1 MKHKINIL
9 GTIILFLTL
18 SFSCVDDT
26 TQLFNVEKPESVAQK
41 EYLNDYDALK
51 TYISNSAGPNFKLG
65 AGVTVSD
72 YINEGLTYR
81 AINSNFDRV
90 TAGNAMK
97 YGSVVGDDGSMNF
110 GPVVQFVSAAKA
122 AGTEIYG
129 HTLLWHAQ
137 QNKKYLE
144 SIIADKEIEIDP
156 EDANNC
162 LQVTTPQANANIW
175 DWQLNYILAAPLA
188 QGVEYTLKMRVKA
201 SETCTVA
208 FWRYDGEA
216 TDYGPDISFGENFSD
231 ASITFTPSMN
241 ATTLQ
246 FCFGT
251 FEGDLYFDDMVLTA
265 TGSEENLIANG
276 NFDDDVLTG
285 WEKPGWH
292 AYNFKVAPV
301 AAGPATWWTNLVNNS
316 DVEGSDL
323 SSFFATEKTDGPKP
337 ATIGAPGTGA
347 DGVGRAIVVESGD
360 NPVNPWDTQFFVKV
374 PYEFTTSE
382 PYRFSMKIRADKP
395 AAAESQAHKNPG
407 DYLHNEMVGKPN
419 FTTEWQEY
427 SYSGMISGEQEGM
440 STIAFNLS
448 VFGETNTYYFD
459 DIVWEIE
466 ESGNKIP
473 LTPEEKA
480 DTLTYALD
488 QWIQGMMTAT
498 DGYVLAW
505 DVVNEALIGEDK
517 DGDGKYDL
525 RSAEHASE
533 TELANDFYWGDYL
546 GDEYVRLAVKF
557 ARQYGPS
564 DIKLFV
570 NDFNLES
577 DWDDNQKLKS
587 LIKWIEHWED
597 DGVTVIDGIGTQ
609 MHVSCYMNPDIQASK
624 EDHVV
629 KMFELMAA
637 TGKLVVVT
645 ELDMGLVDENGDKV
659 LTVDATDEQLQAM
672 SDYYKF
678 IVQKYLEIIP
688 ASQQAGITHWCPT
701 DSPAD
706 SSWRGGEPVG
716 LWTERFSTRKHTYA
730 GFADGL
736 SGN

>member
-9 GTIILFLTL
+9 GTIILFLAL

-26 TQLFNVEKPESVAQK
+26 SQLFNVEKPESIAQK

-110 GPVVQFVSAAKA
+110 GPVVQFVTAAKD

-144 SIIADKEIEIDP
+144 KIIADKEIEVDPDATDEVIDGLTDYSV
-156 EDANNC
+156 DAFTGWAADEVPVKPYVQNGVLVVENPSALEQNYF
-162 LQVTTPQANANIW
+162 LQYHAANGISIKENTKHKVTIRIKGTTEGSI
-175 DWQLNYILAAPLA
+175 
-188 QGVEYTLKMRVKA
+188 
-201 SETCTVA
+201 TVA
-208 FWRYDGEA
+208 LGTWGSQQNTQLPITEEWKDVTVELGSTINASDAFVMLQSGLYVGTYEIAWVKVSHEVAAAVTFYVNQLENSQMLTGGSMDNFVVREFGKDDVPGAILEGE
-216 TDYGPDISFGENFSD
+216 GPDG
-231 ASITFTPSMN
+231 MN
-241 ATTLQ
+241 AIKIN
-246 FCFGT
+246 
-251 FEGDLYFDDMVLTA
+251 
-265 TGSEENLIANG
+265 SIA
-276 NFDDDVLTG
+276 D
-285 WEKPGWH
+285 
-292 AYNFKVAPV
+292 
-301 AAGPATWWTNLVNNS
+301 PA
-316 DVEGSDL
+316 
-323 SSFFATEKTDGPKP
+323 
-337 ATIGAPGTGA
+337 
-347 DGVGRAIVVESGD
+347 
-360 NPVNPWDTQFFVKV
+360 NPWDTQFFIYTPGKAW
-374 PYEFTTSE
+374 EGGE
-382 PYRFSMKIRADKP
+382 EYRISFWYKASAT
-395 AAAESQAHKNPG
+395 ANVESQAHGDPGAYMHYAMLPSNPQ
-407 DYLHNEMVGKPN
+407 
-419 FTTEWQEY
+419 FTTEWKYYEAK
-427 SYSGMISGEQEGM
+427 SSIPAEGNGMKS
-440 STIAFNLS
+440 IAFNLNANPNAIS
-448 VFGETNTYYFD
+448 YYFAN
-459 DIVWEIE
+459 IVWETV

-473 LTPEEKA
+473 LTPQEKA
-480 DTLTYALD
+480 DTLTYALET
-488 QWIQGMMTAT
+488 WIAGVMEAT
-498 DGYVLAW
+498 DGYVKAW

-517 DGDGKYDL
+517 NGDGKYDL
-525 RSAEHASE
+525 RSAEHANE

-546 GDEYVRLAVKF
+546 GDEYVRLAVKY
-557 ARQYGPS
+557 AREYGPS

-609 MHVSCYMNPDIQASK
+609 MHVSYYMNPDIQASK
-624 EDHVV
+624 EAHVV

>member
-1 MKHKINIL
+1 MKHKINII
-9 GTIILFLTL
+9 GTIILFLAL

-26 TQLFNVEKPESVAQK
+26 SQLFNVEKPESIAQK

-110 GPVVQFVSAAKA
+110 GPVVQFVTAAKD

-144 SIIADKEIEIDP
+144 KIIADKEIEVDPDAKLDVIDKTTDFSTMNSFP
-156 EDANNC
+156 FYVMGYEPDIIDGVLVSNFPGEWYQYFVVDGVSTDPSKEYKVTAMIRASKEGAFNVQMGNWGATTEKQISVSTEWEEQFVTFNTITTESSFVVFQPGTFDG
-162 LQVTTPQANANIW
+162 QVEVQWVSVSHSEAPSVNFYVN
-175 DWQLNYILAAPLA
+175 QLENSQMLTGGSMDNFVVREFGKADVPGAIL
-188 QGVEYTLKMRVKA
+188 E
-201 SETCTVA
+201 
-208 FWRYDGEA
+208 GE
-216 TDYGPDISFGENFSD
+216 GPDG
-231 ASITFTPSMN
+231 MN
-241 ATTLQ
+241 AIKIN
-246 FCFGT
+246 
-251 FEGDLYFDDMVLTA
+251 
-265 TGSEENLIANG
+265 SIANP
-276 NFDDDVLTG
+276 T
-285 WEKPGWH
+285 
-292 AYNFKVAPV
+292 
-301 AAGPATWWTNLVNNS
+301 
-316 DVEGSDL
+316 
-323 SSFFATEKTDGPKP
+323 
-337 ATIGAPGTGA
+337 
-347 DGVGRAIVVESGD
+347 
-360 NPVNPWDTQFFVKV
+360 NPWDTQFFIYTPGKAW
-374 PYEFTTSE
+374 EAGE
-382 PYRFSMKIRADKP
+382 EYRISFWYKASDNADV
-395 AAAESQAHKNPG
+395 ESQAHGDPG
-407 DYLHNEMVGKPN
+407 DYMHWSMLPSNPQ
-419 FTTEWQEY
+419 FTTEWQHYEAVA
-427 SYSGMISGEQEGM
+427 SIPGEGSGMKS
-440 STIAFNLS
+440 IAFNLNVS
-448 VFGETNTYYFD
+448 AEAVTYYFAN
-459 DIVWEIE
+459 IVWETV

-480 DTLTYALD
+480 DTLTYAMET
-488 QWIQGMMTAT
+488 WIAGVMEAT
-498 DGYVLAW
+498 DGYVKAW

-557 ARQYGPS
+557 ARQYGPA

-587 LIKWIEHWED
+587 LIKWIDHWED

-609 MHVSCYMNPDIQASK
+609 MHVSYYMNPEIQASK
-624 EDHVV
+624 EAHVV
-629 KMFELMAA
+629 QMFELMAA

-659 LTVDATDEQLQAM
+659 LTPQATDEQLQAM

-716 LWTERFSTRKHTYA
+716 LWTEKFSTRKHTYA

>member
-1 MKHKINIL
+1 MKHKINII
-9 GTIILFLTL
+9 GTIILFLAL

-26 TQLFNVEKPESVAQK
+26 SQLFNVEKPESIAQK

-51 TYISNSAGPNFKLG
+51 TYMSNSAGPNFKLG

-110 GPVVQFVSAAKA
+110 GPVVQFVTAAKD

-144 SIIADKEIEIDP
+144 KIIADKEIEVDPDAKLDVIDKTTDFSTMNSFP
-156 EDANNC
+156 FYVMGYEPDIIDGVLVSNFPGEWYQYFVVDDVSTDPSKEYKVTAMIRASKEGAFNVQMGNWGATTEKQISVSTEWEEQFVTFNTITTESSFVVFQPGTFDG
-162 LQVTTPQANANIW
+162 QVEVQWVSVSHSEAPSVSFYVN
-175 DWQLNYILAAPLA
+175 QLENSQMLTGGSMDNFVVREFGKADVPGAIL
-188 QGVEYTLKMRVKA
+188 E
-201 SETCTVA
+201 
-208 FWRYDGEA
+208 GE
-216 TDYGPDISFGENFSD
+216 GPDG
-231 ASITFTPSMN
+231 MN
-241 ATTLQ
+241 AIKIN
-246 FCFGT
+246 
-251 FEGDLYFDDMVLTA
+251 
-265 TGSEENLIANG
+265 SIA
-276 NFDDDVLTG
+276 D
-285 WEKPGWH
+285 
-292 AYNFKVAPV
+292 
-301 AAGPATWWTNLVNNS
+301 PA
-316 DVEGSDL
+316 
-323 SSFFATEKTDGPKP
+323 
-337 ATIGAPGTGA
+337 
-347 DGVGRAIVVESGD
+347 
-360 NPVNPWDTQFFVKV
+360 NPWDTQFFIYTPGKAW
-374 PYEFTTSE
+374 EAGE
-382 PYRFSMKIRADKP
+382 EYRISFWYKASDNANV
-395 AAAESQAHKNPG
+395 ESQAHGEPGAYMHWAMLPSNPQ
-407 DYLHNEMVGKPN
+407 
-419 FTTEWQEY
+419 FTTEWQYYETTG
-427 SYSGMISGEQEGM
+427 SIPGEGEGM
-440 STIAFNLS
+440 KSIAFNLN
-448 VFGETNTYYFD
+448 VNTEAVTYYFAN
-459 DIVWEIE
+459 IVWETE

-473 LTPEEKA
+473 LTPQEKA

-557 ARQYGPS
+557 ARQYGPA

-587 LIKWIEHWED
+587 LIKWIEHWEE
-597 DGVTVIDGIGTQ
+597 DGETVIDGIGTQ
-609 MHVSCYMNPDIQASK
+609 MHVSYYMNPDIQASK
-624 EDHVV
+624 EAHVV

-645 ELDMGLVDENGDKV
+645 ELDMGLVDENSDKV
-659 LTVDATDEQLQAM
+659 LTVNATDEQLQAM

-716 LWTERFSTRKHTYA
+716 LWTEKFSTRKHTYA

>member
-1 MKHKINIL
+1 MKHKINII
-9 GTIILFLTL
+9 GTIILFLAL

-26 TQLFNVEKPESVAQK
+26 SQLFNVEKPESIAQK

-51 TYISNSAGPNFKLG
+51 TYMSNSAGPNFKLG

-110 GPVVQFVSAAKA
+110 GPVVQFVTAAKD

-144 SIIADKEIEIDP
+144 KIIADKEIEVDPDAKLDVIDKTTDFSTMNSFP
-156 EDANNC
+156 FYVMGYEPDIIDGVLVSNFPGEWYQYFVVDDVSTDPSKEYKVTAMIRASKEGAFNVQMGNWGATTEKQISVSTEWEEQFVTFNTITTESSFVVFQPGTFDG
-162 LQVTTPQANANIW
+162 QVEVQWVSVSHSEAPSVSFYVN
-175 DWQLNYILAAPLA
+175 QLENSQMLTGGSMDNFVVREFGKADVPGAIL
-188 QGVEYTLKMRVKA
+188 E
-201 SETCTVA
+201 
-208 FWRYDGEA
+208 GE
-216 TDYGPDISFGENFSD
+216 GPDG
-231 ASITFTPSMN
+231 MN
-241 ATTLQ
+241 AIKIN
-246 FCFGT
+246 
-251 FEGDLYFDDMVLTA
+251 
-265 TGSEENLIANG
+265 SIA
-276 NFDDDVLTG
+276 D
-285 WEKPGWH
+285 
-292 AYNFKVAPV
+292 
-301 AAGPATWWTNLVNNS
+301 PA
-316 DVEGSDL
+316 
-323 SSFFATEKTDGPKP
+323 
-337 ATIGAPGTGA
+337 
-347 DGVGRAIVVESGD
+347 
-360 NPVNPWDTQFFVKV
+360 NPWDTQFFIYTPGKAW
-374 PYEFTTSE
+374 EAGE
-382 PYRFSMKIRADKP
+382 EYRISFWYKASDNANV
-395 AAAESQAHKNPG
+395 ESQAHGEPGAYMHWAMLPSNPQ
-407 DYLHNEMVGKPN
+407 
-419 FTTEWQEY
+419 FTTEWQYYETTG
-427 SYSGMISGEQEGM
+427 SIPGEGEGM
-440 STIAFNLS
+440 KSIAFNLN
-448 VFGETNTYYFD
+448 VNTEAVTYYFAN
-459 DIVWEIE
+459 IVWETE

-473 LTPEEKA
+473 LTPQEKA

-525 RSAEHASE
+525 RSSEHASE
-533 TELANDFYWGDYL
+533 TDLANDFYWGDYL

-557 ARQYGPS
+557 ARQYGPA

-587 LIKWIEHWED
+587 LIKWIEHWEE
-597 DGVTVIDGIGTQ
+597 DGETVIDGIGTQ
-609 MHVSCYMNPDIQASK
+609 MHVSYYMNPDIQASK
-624 EDHVV
+624 EAHVV

-645 ELDMGLVDENGDKV
+645 ELDMGLVDENSDKV
-659 LTVDATDEQLQAM
+659 LTVNATDEQLQAM

-716 LWTERFSTRKHTYA
+716 LWTEKFSTRKHTYA

>member
-110 GPVVQFVSAAKA
+110 GPVVQFVTAAKD

-144 SIIADKEIEIDP
+144 KIIADKEIEVDPDAKLDVIDKTTDFSTMNSFP
-156 EDANNC
+156 FYVMGYEPDIIDGVLVSNFPGEWYQYFVVDDVSTDPSKEYKVTAMIRASKEGAFNVQMGNWGATTEKQISVSTEWEEQFVTFNTITTESSFVVFQPGTFDG
-162 LQVTTPQANANIW
+162 QVEVQWVSVSHSEAPSVSFYVN
-175 DWQLNYILAAPLA
+175 QLENSQMLTGGSMDNFVVREFGKADVPGAIL
-188 QGVEYTLKMRVKA
+188 E
-201 SETCTVA
+201 
-208 FWRYDGEA
+208 GE
-216 TDYGPDISFGENFSD
+216 GPDGTNAIKIT
-231 ASITFTPSMN
+231 SIADP
-241 ATTLQ
+241 
-246 FCFGT
+246 
-251 FEGDLYFDDMVLTA
+251 
-265 TGSEENLIANG
+265 AN
-276 NFDDDVLTG
+276 T
-285 WEKPGWH
+285 H
-292 AYNFKVAPV
+292 
-301 AAGPATWWTNLVNNS
+301 
-316 DVEGSDL
+316 
-323 SSFFATEKTDGPKP
+323 
-337 ATIGAPGTGA
+337 
-347 DGVGRAIVVESGD
+347 
-360 NPVNPWDTQFFVKV
+360 DTQFFIYTPDKAW
-374 PYEFTTSE
+374 EAGE
-382 PYRFSMKIRADKP
+382 EYRISFWYKAS
-395 AAAESQAHKNPG
+395 AAAASETQCHGEPGGYMHYIMLPQNPQ
-407 DYLHNEMVGKPN
+407 
-419 FTTEWQEY
+419 FTTEWKHYEAT
-427 SYSGMISGEQEGM
+427 SSIPADGDGMKS
-440 STIAFNLS
+440 IAFNLNVS
-448 VFGETNTYYFD
+448 TEQVTYYFAN
-459 DIVWEIE
+459 IVWETV

-480 DTLTYALD
+480 DTLTYAMET
-488 QWIQGMMTAT
+488 WIAGVMEAT
-498 DGYVLAW
+498 DGYVKAW

-557 ARQYGPS
+557 AREYGPS

-609 MHVSCYMNPDIQASK
+609 MHVSYYMNPDIQASK
-624 EDHVV
+624 EAHVV

-688 ASQQAGITHWCPT
+688 ANQQAGITHWCPT

-716 LWTERFSTRKHTYA
+716 LWTEKFKTRKHTYA
-730 GFADGL
+730 GFAKGL
-736 SGN
+736 SEN

>member
-110 GPVVQFVSAAKA
+110 GPVVQFVTAAKD

-144 SIIADKEIEIDP
+144 KIIADKEIEVDPDAKLDVIDKTTDFSTMNSFP
-156 EDANNC
+156 FYVMGYEPDIIDGVLVSNFPGEWYQYFVVDGVSTDPSKEYKVTAMIRASKEGAFNVQMGDWGATTEKQISVSTEWEEQFVTFNTITTESSFVVFQPGTFDG
-162 LQVTTPQANANIW
+162 QVEVQWVSVSHSEAPSVSFYVN
-175 DWQLNYILAAPLA
+175 QLENSQMLTGGSMDNFVVREFGKADVPGAIL
-188 QGVEYTLKMRVKA
+188 E
-201 SETCTVA
+201 
-208 FWRYDGEA
+208 GE
-216 TDYGPDISFGENFSD
+216 GPDGTNAIKIT
-231 ASITFTPSMN
+231 SIADP
-241 ATTLQ
+241 
-246 FCFGT
+246 
-251 FEGDLYFDDMVLTA
+251 
-265 TGSEENLIANG
+265 AN
-276 NFDDDVLTG
+276 T
-285 WEKPGWH
+285 H
-292 AYNFKVAPV
+292 
-301 AAGPATWWTNLVNNS
+301 
-316 DVEGSDL
+316 
-323 SSFFATEKTDGPKP
+323 
-337 ATIGAPGTGA
+337 
-347 DGVGRAIVVESGD
+347 
-360 NPVNPWDTQFFVKV
+360 DTQFFIYTPDKAW
-374 PYEFTTSE
+374 EAGE
-382 PYRFSMKIRADKP
+382 EYRISFWYKAS
-395 AAAESQAHKNPG
+395 AAAASETQCHGEPGGYMHYIMLPQNPQ
-407 DYLHNEMVGKPN
+407 
-419 FTTEWQEY
+419 FTTEWKHYEAT
-427 SYSGMISGEQEGM
+427 SSIPAEGDGMKS
-440 STIAFNLS
+440 IAFNLNVS
-448 VFGETNTYYFD
+448 TEQVTYYFAN
-459 DIVWEIE
+459 IVWETV

-480 DTLTYALD
+480 DTLTYAMET
-488 QWIQGMMTAT
+488 WIAGVMEAT
-498 DGYVLAW
+498 DGYVKAW

-716 LWTERFSTRKHTYA
+716 LWTEKFSTRKHTYA

>member
-110 GPVVQFVSAAKA
+110 GPVVQFVTAAKD

-144 SIIADKEIEIDP
+144 KIIADKEIEVDPDAKLDVIDKTTDFSTMNSFP
-156 EDANNC
+156 FYVMGYEPDIIDGVLVSNFPGEWYQYFVVDGVSTDPSKEYKVTAMIRASKEGAFNVQMGDWGATTEKQISVSTEWEEQFVTFNTITTESSFVVFQPGTFDG
-162 LQVTTPQANANIW
+162 QVEVQWVSVSHSEAPSVSFYVN
-175 DWQLNYILAAPLA
+175 QLENSQMLTGGSMDNFVVREFGKADVPGAIL
-188 QGVEYTLKMRVKA
+188 E
-201 SETCTVA
+201 
-208 FWRYDGEA
+208 GE
-216 TDYGPDISFGENFSD
+216 GPDGTNAIKIT
-231 ASITFTPSMN
+231 SIADP
-241 ATTLQ
+241 
-246 FCFGT
+246 
-251 FEGDLYFDDMVLTA
+251 
-265 TGSEENLIANG
+265 AN
-276 NFDDDVLTG
+276 T
-285 WEKPGWH
+285 H
-292 AYNFKVAPV
+292 
-301 AAGPATWWTNLVNNS
+301 
-316 DVEGSDL
+316 
-323 SSFFATEKTDGPKP
+323 
-337 ATIGAPGTGA
+337 
-347 DGVGRAIVVESGD
+347 
-360 NPVNPWDTQFFVKV
+360 DTQFFIYTPDKAW
-374 PYEFTTSE
+374 EAGE
-382 PYRFSMKIRADKP
+382 EYRISFWYKAS
-395 AAAESQAHKNPG
+395 AAAASETQCHGEPGGYMHYIMLPQNPQ
-407 DYLHNEMVGKPN
+407 
-419 FTTEWQEY
+419 FTTEWKHYEAT
-427 SYSGMISGEQEGM
+427 SSIPADGDGMKS
-440 STIAFNLS
+440 IAFNLNVS
-448 VFGETNTYYFD
+448 TEQVTYYFAN
-459 DIVWEIE
+459 IVWETV

-480 DTLTYALD
+480 DTLTYAMET
-488 QWIQGMMTAT
+488 WIAGVMEAT
-498 DGYVLAW
+498 DGYVKAW

-716 LWTERFSTRKHTYA
+716 LWTEKFSTRKHTYA

>member
-9 GTIILFLTL
+9 GTILLFLGL

-26 TQLFNVEKPESVAQK
+26 SQLFNVDKPESVAQK

-51 TYISNSAGPNFKLG
+51 TYISNTAGPNFKLG

-72 YINEGLTYR
+72 YITEGLTYR
-81 AINSNFDRV
+81 AVNSNFDRV

-97 YGSVVGDDGSMNF
+97 YGSVVGEDGTMNF

-144 SIIADKEIEIDP
+144 KIISDKEIEIDP
-156 EDANNC
+156 DEKLDVIDKTTDFSTMSSFPFYVMGYEPEIVDGI
-162 LQVTTPQANANIW
+162 LISKFPGDWYQYFVVDGISTDPEKEYKVTAMI
-175 DWQLNYILAAPLA
+175 
-188 QGVEYTLKMRVKA
+188 KA
-201 SETCTVA
+201 SKEGSFNVQMGNWGATTEKQISVSTEWEEQ
-208 FWRYDGEA
+208 FVTFNTITTESSFVVFQPGTFDGDIEVQWVRVSHSEA
-216 TDYGPDISFGENFSD
+216 PAVSFYVNQLENSEMLSGGSMDNFVVREFGKADVPGAILEGEGPDG
-231 ASITFTPSMN
+231 MN
-241 ATTLQ
+241 AIKIN
-246 FCFGT
+246 
-251 FEGDLYFDDMVLTA
+251 
-265 TGSEENLIANG
+265 SIA
-276 NFDDDVLTG
+276 D
-285 WEKPGWH
+285 
-292 AYNFKVAPV
+292 
-301 AAGPATWWTNLVNNS
+301 PA
-316 DVEGSDL
+316 
-323 SSFFATEKTDGPKP
+323 
-337 ATIGAPGTGA
+337 
-347 DGVGRAIVVESGD
+347 
-360 NPVNPWDTQFFVKV
+360 NPWDTQFFIYTPGKAW
-374 PYEFTTSE
+374 EAGE
-382 PYRFSMKIRADKP
+382 EYRISFWYKASDDADV
-395 AAAESQAHKNPG
+395 ESQAHGDPGAYMHWSMLPSNPQ
-407 DYLHNEMVGKPN
+407 
-419 FTTEWQEY
+419 FTTEWKYYEAK
-427 SYSGMISGEQEGM
+427 SSIPGEGNGMKS
-440 STIAFNLS
+440 IAFNLNANPNAIS
-448 VFGETNTYYFD
+448 YYFAN
-459 DIVWEIE
+459 IVWETV

-473 LTPEEKA
+473 LTPQEKA

-557 ARQYGPS
+557 ARQYGPA

-609 MHVSCYMNPDIQASK
+609 MHVSYYMNPDIQASK
-624 EDHVV
+624 EAHVV

>member
-110 GPVVQFVSAAKA
+110 GPVVQFVTAAKD

-144 SIIADKEIEIDP
+144 KIIADKEIEIDP
-156 EDANNC
+156 DAKLDVIDKTTDFSTMNSFPFYVMGYEPDIIDGVLVSNFPGEWYQYFVVDGVSTDPSKEYKVTAMIRASKEGAFNVQMGDWGATTEKQISVSTEWEEQFVTFNTITTESSFVVFQPGTFDG
-162 LQVTTPQANANIW
+162 QVEVQWVSVSHSEAPSVSFYVN
-175 DWQLNYILAAPLA
+175 QLENSQMLTGGSMDNFVVREFGKDDVPGAIL
-188 QGVEYTLKMRVKA
+188 E
-201 SETCTVA
+201 
-208 FWRYDGEA
+208 GE
-216 TDYGPDISFGENFSD
+216 GPDGTNAIKIT
-231 ASITFTPSMN
+231 SIADP
-241 ATTLQ
+241 
-246 FCFGT
+246 
-251 FEGDLYFDDMVLTA
+251 
-265 TGSEENLIANG
+265 AN
-276 NFDDDVLTG
+276 T
-285 WEKPGWH
+285 H
-292 AYNFKVAPV
+292 
-301 AAGPATWWTNLVNNS
+301 
-316 DVEGSDL
+316 
-323 SSFFATEKTDGPKP
+323 
-337 ATIGAPGTGA
+337 
-347 DGVGRAIVVESGD
+347 
-360 NPVNPWDTQFFVKV
+360 DTQFFIYTPDKAWEAGEK
-374 PYEFTTSE
+374 YRISFWYKASAEAASE
-382 PYRFSMKIRADKP
+382 TQCHGEPGGYMHYIMLP
-395 AAAESQAHKNPG
+395 QNPQ
-407 DYLHNEMVGKPN
+407 
-419 FTTEWQEY
+419 FTTEWKHYEAT
-427 SYSGMISGEQEGM
+427 SSIPADGDGMKS
-440 STIAFNLS
+440 IAFNLNVS
-448 VFGETNTYYFD
+448 AEQVTYYFAN
-459 DIVWEIE
+459 IVWETE

-480 DTLTYALD
+480 DTLTYAMET
-488 QWIQGMMTAT
+488 WIAGVMEAT
-498 DGYVLAW
+498 DGYVKAW

-716 LWTERFSTRKHTYA
+716 LWTEKFSTRKHTYA

>member
-110 GPVVQFVSAAKA
+110 GPVVQFVTAAKD

-144 SIIADKEIEIDP
+144 KIIADKEIEVDPDAKLDVIDKTTDFSTMNSFP
-156 EDANNC
+156 FYVMGYEPDIIDGVLVSNFPGEWYQYFVVDGVSTDPSKEYKVTAMIRASKEGAFNVQMGDWGATTEKQISVSTEWEEQFVTFNTITTESSFVVFQPGTFDG
-162 LQVTTPQANANIW
+162 QVEVQWVSVSHSEAPSVSFYVN
-175 DWQLNYILAAPLA
+175 QLENSQMLTGGSMDNFVVRELGKDDVPGAIL
-188 QGVEYTLKMRVKA
+188 E
-201 SETCTVA
+201 
-208 FWRYDGEA
+208 GE
-216 TDYGPDISFGENFSD
+216 GPDGTNAIKIT
-231 ASITFTPSMN
+231 SIADP
-241 ATTLQ
+241 
-246 FCFGT
+246 
-251 FEGDLYFDDMVLTA
+251 
-265 TGSEENLIANG
+265 AN
-276 NFDDDVLTG
+276 T
-285 WEKPGWH
+285 H
-292 AYNFKVAPV
+292 
-301 AAGPATWWTNLVNNS
+301 
-316 DVEGSDL
+316 
-323 SSFFATEKTDGPKP
+323 
-337 ATIGAPGTGA
+337 
-347 DGVGRAIVVESGD
+347 
-360 NPVNPWDTQFFVKV
+360 DTQFFIYTPDKAW
-374 PYEFTTSE
+374 EAGE
-382 PYRFSMKIRADKP
+382 EYRISFWYKAS
-395 AAAESQAHKNPG
+395 AAAASETQCHGEPGGYMHYIMLPQNPQ
-407 DYLHNEMVGKPN
+407 
-419 FTTEWQEY
+419 FTTEWKHYEAT
-427 SYSGMISGEQEGM
+427 SSIPADGDGMKS
-440 STIAFNLS
+440 IAFNLNVS
-448 VFGETNTYYFD
+448 TEQVTYYFAN
-459 DIVWEIE
+459 IVWETV

-480 DTLTYALD
+480 DTLTYAMET
-488 QWIQGMMTAT
+488 WIAGVMEAT
-498 DGYVLAW
+498 DGYVKAW

-609 MHVSCYMNPDIQASK
+609 MHVSYYMNPDIQASK
-624 EDHVV
+624 EAHVV

-659 LTVDATDEQLQAM
+659 LTVNATDEQLQAM

-678 IVQKYLEIIP
+678 IVKKYLEIIP

-716 LWTERFSTRKHTYA
+716 LWTEKFSTRKHTYA

>member
-1 MKHKINIL
+1 MKHKINII
-9 GTIILFLTL
+9 GTIILFLAL

-26 TQLFNVEKPESVAQK
+26 SQLFNVEKPESIAQK

-110 GPVVQFVSAAKA
+110 GPVVQFVTAAKD

-137 QNKKYLE
+137 QNKNYLE
-144 SIIADKEIEIDP
+144 RIIDDKELEVDPDATEEVVDGFKDYSVEGFTGWAAGEVPVTPYVENGVLVVENPSEMEQNYFLQYHVANGISIKENTKHKVTIRIKGTTEGSITVALGTWGSQQNTQLPITEEWKDVTVELGSTINASDAFVMLQSGLYVGTYEIAWVKVSHEVAAAVTFYVNQLENSHMLTGGSMDNFVVREFGKDDVPGAILEGEGPDGMNAIKINSIAD
-156 EDANNC
+156 
-162 LQVTTPQANANIW
+162 
-175 DWQLNYILAAPLA
+175 
-188 QGVEYTLKMRVKA
+188 
-201 SETCTVA
+201 
-208 FWRYDGEA
+208 
-216 TDYGPDISFGENFSD
+216 
-231 ASITFTPSMN
+231 
-241 ATTLQ
+241 
-246 FCFGT
+246 
-251 FEGDLYFDDMVLTA
+251 
-265 TGSEENLIANG
+265 
-276 NFDDDVLTG
+276 
-285 WEKPGWH
+285 
-292 AYNFKVAPV
+292 
-301 AAGPATWWTNLVNNS
+301 PA
-316 DVEGSDL
+316 
-323 SSFFATEKTDGPKP
+323 
-337 ATIGAPGTGA
+337 
-347 DGVGRAIVVESGD
+347 
-360 NPVNPWDTQFFVKV
+360 NPWDTQFFIYTPGKAW
-374 PYEFTTSE
+374 EAGE
-382 PYRFSMKIRADKP
+382 EYRISFWYKASDNADV
-395 AAAESQAHKNPG
+395 ESQAHGDPGAYMHYAMLPQNPQ
-407 DYLHNEMVGKPN
+407 
-419 FTTEWQEY
+419 FTTEWKYYEAK
-427 SYSGMISGEQEGM
+427 SSIPGEAAGMKS
-440 STIAFNLS
+440 IAFNLNVS
-448 VFGETNTYYFD
+448 TEAVTYYFAN
-459 DIVWEIE
+459 IVWETV

-480 DTLTYALD
+480 DTLTYAMET
-488 QWIQGMMTAT
+488 WIAGVMEAT
-498 DGYVLAW
+498 DGYVKAW

-557 ARQYGPS
+557 ARQYGPA

-587 LIKWIEHWED
+587 LIKWIEHWEE
-597 DGVTVIDGIGTQ
+597 DGETVIDGIGTQ
-609 MHVSCYMNPDIQASK
+609 MHVSYYMNPDIQASK
-624 EDHVV
+624 EAHVV

-645 ELDMGLVDENGDKV
+645 ELDMGLVDENSDKV
-659 LTVDATDEQLQAM
+659 LTVNATDEQLQAM

-716 LWTERFSTRKHTYA
+716 LWTEKFSTRKHTYA

>member
-1 MKHKINIL
+1 MKHKINII
-9 GTIILFLTL
+9 GTIILFLAL

-26 TQLFNVEKPESVAQK
+26 SQLFNVEKPESIAQK

-110 GPVVQFVSAAKA
+110 GPVVQFVTAAKD

-137 QNKKYLE
+137 QNKNYLE
-144 SIIADKEIEIDP
+144 RIIDDKELEVDPDATEEVVDGFKDYSVEGFTGWAAGEVPVTPYVENGVLVVENPSEMEQNYFLQYHVANGISIKENTKHKVTIRIKGTTEGSITVALGTWGSQQNTQLPITEEWKDVTVELGSTINASDAFVMLQSGLYVGTYEIAWVKVSHEVAAAVTFYVNQLENSEMQVGGSMDNFVVREFGKADVPGAILEGEGPDGMNAIKINSIAD
-156 EDANNC
+156 
-162 LQVTTPQANANIW
+162 
-175 DWQLNYILAAPLA
+175 
-188 QGVEYTLKMRVKA
+188 
-201 SETCTVA
+201 
-208 FWRYDGEA
+208 
-216 TDYGPDISFGENFSD
+216 
-231 ASITFTPSMN
+231 
-241 ATTLQ
+241 
-246 FCFGT
+246 
-251 FEGDLYFDDMVLTA
+251 
-265 TGSEENLIANG
+265 
-276 NFDDDVLTG
+276 
-285 WEKPGWH
+285 
-292 AYNFKVAPV
+292 
-301 AAGPATWWTNLVNNS
+301 PA
-316 DVEGSDL
+316 
-323 SSFFATEKTDGPKP
+323 
-337 ATIGAPGTGA
+337 
-347 DGVGRAIVVESGD
+347 
-360 NPVNPWDTQFFVKV
+360 NPWDTQFFIYTPGKAW
-374 PYEFTTSE
+374 EAGE
-382 PYRFSMKIRADKP
+382 EYRISFWYKASDNADV
-395 AAAESQAHKNPG
+395 ESQAHGDPGAYMHYAMLPQNPQ
-407 DYLHNEMVGKPN
+407 
-419 FTTEWQEY
+419 FTTEWKYYEAK
-427 SYSGMISGEQEGM
+427 SSIPGEAAGMKS
-440 STIAFNLS
+440 IAFNLNVS
-448 VFGETNTYYFD
+448 TEAVTYYFAN
-459 DIVWEIE
+459 IVWETV

-480 DTLTYALD
+480 DTLTYAMET
-488 QWIQGMMTAT
+488 WIAGVMEAT
-498 DGYVLAW
+498 DGYVKAW

-557 ARQYGPS
+557 ARQYGPA

-587 LIKWIEHWED
+587 LIKWIEHWEE
-597 DGVTVIDGIGTQ
+597 DGETVIDGIGTQ
-609 MHVSCYMNPDIQASK
+609 MHVSYYMNPDIQASK
-624 EDHVV
+624 EAHVV

-645 ELDMGLVDENGDKV
+645 ELDMGLVDENSDKV
-659 LTVDATDEQLQAM
+659 LTVNATDEQLQAM

-716 LWTERFSTRKHTYA
+716 LWTEKFSTRKHTYA